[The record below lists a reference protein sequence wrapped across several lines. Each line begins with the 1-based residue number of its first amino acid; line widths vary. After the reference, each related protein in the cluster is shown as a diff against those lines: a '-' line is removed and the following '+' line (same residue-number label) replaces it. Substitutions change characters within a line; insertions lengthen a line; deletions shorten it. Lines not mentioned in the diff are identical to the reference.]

1 MVRLLLVRHAATAWT
16 AQGRFQ
22 GQTDVPLSR
31 HGRRQVAAL
40 AQRLRA
46 ETIHALYASDLQ
58 RAWETAQAIATPHAL
73 CVQSEPRLRE
83 IAFGRWEGL
92 TYAEI
97 QQRDAQRLATWE
109 HDQLHI
115 APPEGETL
123 LQMTERVRAAYTS
136 VVATGQDK
144 TVGLVAHGGPLQ
156 VLLCLALGLP
166 PQAYW
171 RFAMAPA
178 SLSELCVYEQ
188 GAILTSLNDTHHL
201 HSSPLT
207 DAEGTEPSQTRDHT
221 IQSPRGS
228 AET

>member
-1 MVRLLLVRHAATAWT
+1 MVRLLLIRHAATAWT

-22 GQTDVPLSR
+22 GQTDVPLSP
-31 HGRRQVAAL
+31 HGQRQVTGL
-40 AQRLRA
+40 AHRLRA
-46 ETIHALYASDLQ
+46 ETIDVLSASDLQ
-58 RAWETAQAIATPHAL
+58 RAWETARAIAAPHAL
-73 CVQSEPRLRE
+73 CVQPEPRLRE

-97 QQRDAQRLATWE
+97 QQHDAQRLAAWE
-109 HDQLHI
+109 GDQVHG

-123 LQMTERVRAAYTS
+123 LHMTERVKAAYTS
-136 VVATGQDK
+136 IVTAHQGK

-171 RFAMAPA
+171 QFAMAPA

-188 GAILTSLNDTHHL
+188 GAILTHLNDTHHL
-201 HSSPLT
+201 APHPRT
-207 DAEGTEPSQTRDHT
+207 AGEGTESSQT
-221 IQSPRGS
+221 
-228 AET
+228 

>member
-1 MVRLLLVRHAATAWT
+1 MVRLLLIRHASTVWT

-22 GQTDVPLSR
+22 GQTDVPLSPQ
-31 HGRRQVAAL
+31 GQRQVIGL
-40 AQRLRA
+40 VHRLRA
-46 ETIHALYASDLQ
+46 ETIDVLYASDLQ
-58 RAWETAQAIATPHAL
+58 RAWETARTIAVPHAL

-92 TYAEI
+92 TYADI
-97 QQRDAQRLATWE
+97 QQHDAQRLAAWE
-109 HDQLHI
+109 RDQLHI

-123 LQMTERVRAAYTS
+123 LHMTERVKAAYTS
-136 VVATGQDK
+136 LVAVNQAK

-171 RFAMAPA
+171 QFTLAPA

-188 GAILTSLNDTHHL
+188 GAILTHLNDTHHL
-201 HSSPLT
+201 TPYPHT
-207 DAEGTEPSQTRDHT
+207 AAEGTEPSQ
-221 IQSPRGS
+221 I
-228 AET
+228 